1 MSQQRLSLGG
11 YFLLIS
17 VIIGWGTSW
26 PFLKIGL
33 SEIPVL
39 TYRGLIAPS
48 AAIFMFSIGI
58 MLGKDMRVPKNHLKF
73 LIPVS
78 FFNILLWHVFSAW
91 GISLLESGQASII
104 AYTMPLWAVIFSI
117 ILNNDKPHLQCII
130 GLILGILGLLALALG
145 DIGIFNI
152 SPLGSIMM
160 LIAAISWGAG
170 TAIHKSVAWNMPTI
184 ALAGWQLLIGGLPI
198 TVAAIF
204 LESHLWPNIINTISL
219 DAVLATLL
227 ILSYPIIFC
236 WFAWF
241 KIVSEV
247 PVSVSAVSI
256 MLVPVIGVL
265 SGHLILGEKV
275 GLKEIAS
282 LSLVCGALVLV
293 LLPPFKKIKKI

>member
-1 MSQQRLSLGG
+1 MNQQRLSVVG
-11 YFLLIS
+11 YLLLIS

-33 SEIPVL
+33 SEIPAL

-48 AAIFMFSIGI
+48 AAIFMFSVGI
-58 MLGKDMRVPKNHLKF
+58 VLGKNMRVPKGHLKF

-117 ILNNDKPHLQCII
+117 ILNKEKPHLQCVI
-130 GLILGILGLLALALG
+130 GLILGIFGLLALALG

-160 LIAAISWGAG
+160 LVAAISWGAG
-170 TAIHKSVAWNMPTI
+170 TAIHKSVQWKMPTI

-198 TVAAIF
+198 TIAAIF
-204 LESHLWPNIINTISL
+204 LESHLWPNIIHTISL
-219 DAVLATLL
+219 DAVLSTLL
-227 ILSYPIIFC
+227 VLCYPIIFC

-293 LLPPFKKIKKI
+293 LLPPFKKNIN